1 MSFLENYQSGNLVLP
16 SALLFHYKEIFSTS
30 DDYLVWQF
38 FYLQNTT
45 KIEDMPSSRIAD
57 ALGKTVAE
65 VNQAITNLTNQE
77 LLVMKTIELDG
88 ETDIIF
94 DASPVLKRLDALTGN
109 TTTDT
114 VKDSASQPLDNAN
127 DLQILINDFEK
138 SGWMLTPFELEDLE
152 KYVRE
157 DGISPDLIRE
167 ALKESIFNSKR
178 NWKYLTAILRRWK
191 RDGLT
196 TLRQIEER
204 RNERD
209 QTNPTK
215 VKVSDEFLNAL
226 NIWMDQ

>member
-16 SALLFHYKEIFSTS
+16 SSLLFHYKDIFSSS
-30 DDYLVWQF
+30 DDYLIWQF

-45 KIEDMPSSRIAD
+45 RVEEMPSSRIAD

-65 VNQAITNLTNQE
+65 VNQAISNLTNQE

-94 DASPVLKRLDALTGN
+94 DASPVLKRLDALLGE
-109 TTTDT
+109 D
-114 VKDSASQPLDNAN
+114 KLDSAASEPLDNAN
-127 DLQILINDFEK
+127 DLQVLLNDFEK
-138 SGWMLTPFELEDLE
+138 SGWMLTPFELEDIQ

-178 NWKYLTAILRRWK
+178 NWKYLTAILRRWT
-191 RDGLT
+191 RDGIT
-196 TLRQIEER
+196 TVRQIEER
-204 RNERD
+204 RQERD
-209 QTNPTK
+209 QANPAK
-215 VKVSDEFLNAL
+215 VQVSDDFLNAM
-226 NIWMDQ
+226 NVWSDDQ

>member
-1 MSFLENYQSGNLVLP
+1 MTFLDNYQKGNLVLP
-16 SALLFHYKEIFSTS
+16 SSLLFHFKDIFSTA

-45 KIEDMPSSRIAD
+45 KIDEMPSSRVAD

-65 VNQAITNLTNQE
+65 VNQAISNLTNQE

-94 DASPVLKRLDALTGN
+94 DASPVLQRLDDLLNQDDQGAQTPL
-109 TTTDT
+109 
-114 VKDSASQPLDNAN
+114 APLDNAN
-127 DLQILINDFEK
+127 DLQALINDFEK
-138 SGWMLTPFELEDLE
+138 SGWMLTPFELEDLQ

-157 DGISPDLIRE
+157 DGLSPDLIRE

-178 NWKYLTAILRRWK
+178 NWKYLTAILRRWT
-191 RDGLT
+191 RDGIT

-204 RNERD
+204 RQERD
-209 QTNPTK
+209 QANPSK
-215 VKVSDEFLNAL
+215 VQVSDDFLNAMNL
-226 NIWMDQ
+226 WNERE